1 MIQISEQL
9 RAGAGSHWPR
19 GSEKEV
25 PGKRF
30 LILPAEKMEDWGVLR
45 SSGREIGR
53 WGILRSSEP
62 EDRRTPHLRRTSPSS
77 KNSHTP
83 SRLPSDLRARRSKM
97 WKGSSIFETGRSK
110 MGGFFEN
117 WGKVLRRTPHLRRT
131 PFHLRRN
138 PPPIFE
144 EPLFYLRRTPN
155 LCSSIPKIEK
165 PLPSHLRSSKPKIRS
180 KVAMGISPICNEFT
194 QTKKHQSTGQQQE
207 TKNRWSSAN
216 KLLVNGGSNAVVLLP
231 SVYI

>member
-1 MIQISEQL
+1 MAEGVRKRST
-9 RAGAGSHWPR
+9 R
-19 GSEKEV
+19 EK
-25 PGKRF
+25 
-30 LILPAEKMEDWGVLR
+30 VLN
-45 SSGREIGR
+45 SSGRENGR
-53 WGILRSSEP
+53 LGGSSFFGPRNWKMGDSSFFGTGRSKNP
-62 EDRRTPHLRRTSPSS
+62 PSS
-77 KNSHTP
+77 KNLPIFEEFTHP
-83 SRLPSDLRARRSKM
+83 LPSSVRSSGPTIEDGERFFDLRNRKIEDGRFLRKLG
-97 WKGSSIFETGRSK
+97 KGSSKNPPSSK
-110 MGGFFEN
+110 
-117 WGKVLRRTPHLRRT
+117 
-131 PFHLRRN
+131 N
-138 PPPIFE
+138 PLPSSKKSPPIFE